1 MNGTREKIF
10 CKLLRKSK
18 RGNVGKLWSKIFNFY
33 CHFILG
39 FEFSPQTQVG
49 ENLSIVHGA
58 RGSVVN
64 PRTIIGNNCIIRNNI
79 IIGNNGLGGGSPI
92 IGNNVN
98 IGSNSCI
105 IGHVTIGDNVIIG
118 AGSIVVKDVPSNVV
132 VAGNPAK
139 IIRHIAIEE
148 NA

>member
-1 MNGTREKIF
+1 M
-10 CKLLRKSK
+10 
-18 RGNVGKLWSKIFNFY
+18 VW
-33 CHFILG
+33 
-39 FEFSPQTQVG
+39 
-49 ENLSIVHGA
+49 
-58 RGSVVN
+58 
-64 PRTIIGNNCIIRNNI
+64 
-79 IIGNNGLGGGSPI
+79 GGSPI

-118 AGSIVVKDVPSNVV
+118 ADSIVVKDVPSNVV
-132 VAGNPAK
+132 VAGNPSK

>member
-1 MNGTREKIF
+1 M
-10 CKLLRKSK
+10 
-18 RGNVGKLWSKIFNFY
+18 VW
-33 CHFILG
+33 
-39 FEFSPQTQVG
+39 
-49 ENLSIVHGA
+49 
-58 RGSVVN
+58 
-64 PRTIIGNNCIIRNNI
+64 
-79 IIGNNGLGGGSPI
+79 GGGSPI

-105 IGHVTIGDNVIIG
+105 IGHVTIG
-118 AGSIVVKDVPSNVV
+118 AGSIVVKDVQSNVV